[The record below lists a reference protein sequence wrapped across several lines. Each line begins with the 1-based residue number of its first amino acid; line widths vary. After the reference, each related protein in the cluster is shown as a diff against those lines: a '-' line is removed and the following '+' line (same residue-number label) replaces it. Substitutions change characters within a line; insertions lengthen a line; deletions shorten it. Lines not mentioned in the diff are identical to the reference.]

1 MIDMTLTGKKTL
13 KNKLQQNADQVQHF
27 GIRKLSIGVTSVLLS
42 TLFYVGAI
50 NINTVQA
57 STVDSGVQTAKVVQ
71 KKADSSVQAGLNKDK
86 TDDVSGKAAEPT
98 SQENDN
104 TADNSVEN
112 HTENNLTVS
121 KPESTIKARQL
132 AESKVKNSNVQT
144 QNGGIEQPSATAK
157 PIEVQPNQDA
167 NANKAEIGQS
177 QAEETNLS

>member
-1 MIDMTLTGKKTL
+1 MTLTGKKTL

-50 NINTVQA
+50 NTNTVQA

-121 KPESTIKARQL
+121 KP
-132 AESKVKNSNVQT
+132 
-144 QNGGIEQPSATAK
+144 
-157 PIEVQPNQDA
+157 
-167 NANKAEIGQS
+167 
-177 QAEETNLS
+177 

>member
-1 MIDMTLTGKKTL
+1 M
-13 KNKLQQNADQVQHF
+13 
-27 GIRKLSIGVTSVLLS
+27 LLS

-144 QNGGIEQPSATAK
+144 QNGGDRAT
-157 PIEVQPNQDA
+157 
-167 NANKAEIGQS
+167 
-177 QAEETNLS
+177 

>member
-71 KKADSSVQAGLNKDK
+71 KKADSSMQAGLNKDK
-86 TDDVSGKAAEPT
+86 TDDVSGH
-98 SQENDN
+98 
-104 TADNSVEN
+104 VEN
-112 HTENNLTVS
+112 AEQEQT
-121 KPESTIKARQL
+121 TIILQIILLKIIQ
-132 AESKVKNSNVQT
+132 K
-144 QNGGIEQPSATAK
+144 I
-157 PIEVQPNQDA
+157 I
-167 NANKAEIGQS
+167 
-177 QAEETNLS
+177 

>member
-50 NINTVQA
+50 NTNTVQA

-98 SQENDN
+98 SKENDN

-132 AESKVKNSNVQT
+132 AESKVKNSNVQI
-144 QNGGIEQPSATAK
+144 QNGGGRAA
-157 PIEVQPNQDA
+157 
-167 NANKAEIGQS
+167 
-177 QAEETNLS
+177 

>member
-1 MIDMTLTGKKTL
+1 M
-13 KNKLQQNADQVQHF
+13 
-27 GIRKLSIGVTSVLLS
+27 LLS

-50 NINTVQA
+50 NTNTVQA
-57 STVDSGVQTAKVVQ
+57 STVDSDVQTAKVVQ

-121 KPESTIKARQL
+121 KPESTIKAKQL

-144 QNGGIEQPSATAK
+144 QNGGRAA
-157 PIEVQPNQDA
+157 
-167 NANKAEIGQS
+167 
-177 QAEETNLS
+177 

>member
-1 MIDMTLTGKKTL
+1 M
-13 KNKLQQNADQVQHF
+13 KNKLQQNADQGQHF

-50 NINTVQA
+50 NTNTVQA

-104 TADNSVEN
+104 TADNIIQ
-112 HTENNLTVS
+112 
-121 KPESTIKARQL
+121 KI
-132 AESKVKNSNVQT
+132 
-144 QNGGIEQPSATAK
+144 I
-157 PIEVQPNQDA
+157 
-167 NANKAEIGQS
+167 
-177 QAEETNLS
+177 